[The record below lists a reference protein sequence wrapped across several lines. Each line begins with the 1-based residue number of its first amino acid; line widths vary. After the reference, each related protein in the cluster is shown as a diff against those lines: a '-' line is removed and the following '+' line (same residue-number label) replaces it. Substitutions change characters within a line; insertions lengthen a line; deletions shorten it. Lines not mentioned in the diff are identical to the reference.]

1 MPGVRHAPRLETEIA
16 KLQRRVSQLERQL
29 GAVIETR
36 IMPTPFSI
44 AGPLDDQIGIESPA
58 WRPVH
63 PVSIDLV
70 VPQVLVAPSGGDL
83 NIVLVKYGPGGGFV
97 MTLTIPD
104 GETYV
109 EIAAPFQMGM
119 GASLTAQIAD
129 ANGAESLSISMLPR
143 LLF

>member
-1 MPGVRHAPRLETEIA
+1 MPGTRHAPTLESQVA
-16 KLQRRVSQLERQL
+16 ALQRRISQLERQL

-63 PVSIDLV
+63 PIMVDLL

-83 NIVLVKYGPGGGFV
+83 TIDLNLYGPAAASPLT
-97 MTLTIPD
+97 TLTIPS
-104 GETYV
+104 GQLYV
-109 EIAAPFQMGM
+109 EIAAPFLMGM
-119 GASLTAQIAD
+119 GASLTATITNS
-129 ANGAESLSISMLPR
+129 NGADTLSIAVLPR
-143 LLF
+143 LL